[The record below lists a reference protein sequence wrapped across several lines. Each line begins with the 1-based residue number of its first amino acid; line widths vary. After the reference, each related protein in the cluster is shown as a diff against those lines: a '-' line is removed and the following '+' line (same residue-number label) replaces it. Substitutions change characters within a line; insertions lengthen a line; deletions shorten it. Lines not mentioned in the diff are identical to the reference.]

1 MKTTKK
7 SADSTRNFD
16 LLISKLSENEILN
29 IREMICV
36 RGGSTDGEAN
46 GGGQIIIIPK

>member
-7 SADSTRNFD
+7 SEETMKKFD
-16 LLISKLSENEILN
+16 QLIFKLSENEILN
-29 IREMICV
+29 THEMICV

>member
-7 SADSTRNFD
+7 SAESTKNFD
-16 LLISKLSENEILN
+16 QLISKLSDNEILN
-29 IREMICV
+29 TNEMICV
-36 RGGSTDGEAN
+36 RGGSTEGEAN

>member
-7 SADSTRNFD
+7 SAESTRNFD

-29 IREMICV
+29 THEMICV
-36 RGGSTDGEAN
+36 KGGGKEGEAN
-46 GGGQIIIIPK
+46 GGAPVIIIPK